1 MRLLILLI
9 ALFTMMGCRK
19 RDKIPQGVLSQ
30 EQMRRIM
37 WDLIRTD
44 IFVSDFLSKDSTI
57 NRDESRLNLYLQV
70 YRLHKT
76 DKETFKK
83 SMAFYQGRPDLLK
96 VITDSLRVDERKAN
110 EEQLKNKNPQP
121 DTAGLKPEKLLKKRN
136 LVKDST
142 LKQF

>member
-1 MRLLILLI
+1 MALI
-9 ALFTMMGCRK
+9 TMMGCRVN
-19 RDKIPQGVLSQ
+19 DKIPPGVLSQ

-44 IFVSDFLSKDSTI
+44 IYVSDFLSQDSTI
-57 NRDESRLNLYLQV
+57 NRDESRLKLYQQV

-83 SMAFYQGRPDLLK
+83 SLAFYQSRPDLLK

-110 EEQLKNKNPQP
+110 EEQLAHKNPQP
-121 DTAGLKPEKLLKKRN
+121 DTNLSVPQKLLRKRKQ
-136 LVKDST
+136 LKDSL
-142 LKQF
+142 LK